1 MTETLTKTNIP
12 ELQKAARES
21 QRQERSLAQEVDS
34 LPEKIQEAARQDA
47 RRKAKAART
56 GEDIA
61 VVDEASEIP
70 SMRQRENELPYL
82 RWSASIRTAALEIEL
97 NEGQKEKAQERAD
110 EARPKLK
117 PAREEMDEATARFNE
132 IRATIRQAEGA
143 ASTFSMYAS
152 DAKKR
157 LRLLQS
163 EFPGV

>member
-1 MTETLTKTNIP
+1 MTETQTQMDIP
-12 ELQKAARES
+12 QLKQAARES

-34 LPEKIQEAARQDA
+34 LPEKIQEAARKDA

-61 VVDEASEIP
+61 VVESEIP
-70 SMRQRENELPYL
+70 AMRQRENELPFL
-82 RWSASIRTAALEIEL
+82 RWAAAIRTAALEIEA
-97 NEGQKEKAQERAD
+97 NQAQKEQAEARAD

-132 IRATIRQAEGA
+132 MRTTVRQAEGA

-152 DAKKR
+152 DARKR
-157 LRLLQS
+157 LRLIES
-163 EFPGV
+163 EYPGV